1 MHIILGTAGHIDHG
15 KSSLTQALT
24 GIDPDRLPEEK
35 QRGVTIELGFAH
47 LTLEEFEIGLIDV
60 PGHADFINNM
70 VSGVGALDIA
80 LFIVAADDGW
90 MPQSE
95 EHLQILNYL
104 GIDNVIVVLTK
115 SDLAEDLEF
124 TTELVKEEL
133 IGTSLEH
140 ASIFPV
146 SSHTGDGLDAL
157 KAEIVKRARDLAT
170 SPKHHI
176 PRLHVDRAFSPKGA
190 GTVVTGTLTG
200 QPLSAGEELIS
211 LPEALSATIR
221 KVQNHQQSI
230 DSSVSGMRTALNL
243 PDLPLKQ
250 RGKPGVGRGS
260 LLTLPGHLEPVSTI
274 DVTLTR
280 AKREVSGQ
288 SATSRA
294 IKNTETVVLH
304 HGTSRIK
311 ARVILN
317 DRSKLEL
324 GDSCFAQLRL
334 ESPIPACIGDR
345 FVLRDGGQQG
355 TLAGGAVLDPSAQAR
370 GFRTPERKAF
380 LELRQEHP
388 EQLRHIILSEL
399 SKSPASSQPGKV
411 GGWVSSCCP
420 VANTPF
426 TREHQ
431 QKTCEKLAKEK
442 KLISRGEFLIA
453 PKWWKES
460 VGEAAQLIDQWHRS
474 HPDAPSLPLNQ
485 WRSELSSHSI
495 PSQLHDIIEDHLLKS
510 GYIKQ
515 QDGLA
520 HENHS
525 LELPDRL
532 VSIGNSLLKKYQDAG
547 LEPAPRI
554 DMAPDESAKQA
565 LQFLIRSGQITELD
579 PKALLAADHYQ
590 SLRHKVIDFIQGQ
603 GQATAGEIR
612 EASGASRKYI
622 MPLLESLDAEGIT
635 RRDGDYRSLAHT
647 SQRG

>member
-1 MHIILGTAGHIDHG
+1 MNLILGTAGHIDHG
-15 KSSLTQALT
+15 KSSLTLALT
-24 GIDPDRLPEEK
+24 GTDPDRLPEEK
-35 QRGVTIELGFAH
+35 KRGVTIELGFAH

-124 TTELVKEEL
+124 TNELVKEEL
-133 IGTSLEH
+133 VGTSLED
-140 ASIFPV
+140 ATIIPV
-146 SSHTGDGLDAL
+146 SSHTGDGIDAL
-157 KAEIVKRARDLAT
+157 KAEIVKRARSLAS

-176 PRLHVDRAFSPKGA
+176 PRLHIDRAFSPQGA

-200 QPLSAGEELIS
+200 QALSAGDSLVS
-211 LPEALSATIR
+211 LPEELNATIR
-221 KVQNHQQSI
+221 KVQNHQKSI
-230 DSSVSGMRTALNL
+230 DASVSGMRTALNL

-250 RGKPGVGRGS
+250 RGKPGGARGS
-260 LLTLPGHLEPVSTI
+260 MLTLPDHLSPVDTL
-274 DVTLTR
+274 DVILHR
-280 AKREVSGQ
+280 AQREVSGQ
-288 SATSRA
+288 SATTRA
-294 IKNTETVVLH
+294 LKNTETVVLH
-304 HGTSRIK
+304 HGTSRTK

-317 DRSKLEL
+317 DRTKLEL

-334 ESPIPACIGDR
+334 ESPIPACVGDR

-355 TLAGGAVLDPSAQAR
+355 TLAGGAVLDPTAQAR
-370 GFRTPERKAF
+370 GFRTPERNAF
-380 LELRQEHP
+380 LKLRQQNP

-399 SKSPASSQPGKV
+399 SKAP
-411 GGWVSSCCP
+411 WVSSNCP

-442 KLISRGEFLIA
+442 KLISRGEFLID
-453 PKWWKES
+453 PKWWKAS
-460 VGEAAQLIDQWHRS
+460 VSEAAQLIDQWHSS

-495 PSQLHDIIEDHLLKS
+495 PSQLHDVIEDHLLKS

-520 HENHS
+520 NEDHS

-532 VSIGNSLLKKYQDAG
+532 VSIGNSLLKKYQNAG
-547 LEPAPRI
+547 LEPAPRV
-554 DMAPDESAKQA
+554 DMAPDENAKQA
-565 LQFLIRSGQITELD
+565 LQFLIRSGQIIELD
-579 PKALLAADHYQ
+579 PKALLAAEHHQ
-590 SLRHKVIDFIQGQ
+590 SLRSKVIEFIQSQ

-635 RRDGDYRSLAHT
+635 HRNADYRTLAPT
-647 SQRG
+647 PQRS